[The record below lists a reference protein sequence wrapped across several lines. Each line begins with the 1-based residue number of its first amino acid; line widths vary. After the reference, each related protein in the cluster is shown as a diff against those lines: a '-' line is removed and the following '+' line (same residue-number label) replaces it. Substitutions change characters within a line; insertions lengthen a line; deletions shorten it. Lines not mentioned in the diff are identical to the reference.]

1 MARAE
6 RAPVGSASVAVIHK
20 RRRWVRALQLG
31 SIASGIVV
39 VALVV
44 ASLVPTRVKPLSTE
58 FPAVEDRSAR
68 VPAKGCTLTQT
79 RGADGRCDD
88 VYVRGVTSEEVEF
101 ASTIPDKGL
110 TRLKG
115 TLTLPFAVAGPR
127 PAVILLHGSGPND
140 RHEKLPGDL
149 VSRVDPPVAVFD
161 ELADTLGRAGFVVLR
176 WDKRNCLRCYPG
188 FDRRKL
194 KDFRFGDLVTDARD
208 AIAYLAT
215 RPEVNARAIVVGG
228 HSEGGQ
234 FAPYVAEG
242 EPRVRAVMMLAG
254 LTERF
259 DGALL
264 AQYDRFAHVRL
275 AQGDVFGAM
284 NVAWLRSSNARCFA
298 KLAGAHDPADGCGGG
313 GLTLEMLADLIAMD
327 ERTPQILSSLHCPLF
342 AVQGSVDRNI
352 DPVEMQKLR
361 ALLAG
366 KDFEL
371 HYVPGVNHLLVD
383 VVAEPRESRVSEDV
397 KKRML
402 AFLGSVSME

>member
-1 MARAE
+1 M
-6 RAPVGSASVAVIHK
+6 
-20 RRRWVRALQLG
+20 
-31 SIASGIVV
+31 
-39 VALVV
+39 
-44 ASLVPTRVKPLSTE
+44 
-58 FPAVEDRSAR
+58 
-68 VPAKGCTLTQT
+68 LTQT
-79 RGADGRCDD
+79 RTFDGRCDD
-88 VYVRGVTSEEVEF
+88 AYVRGVTSEEVEF
-101 ASTIPDKGL
+101 ASSIPDKGL
-110 TRLKG
+110 KRLKG

-149 VSRVDPPVAVFD
+149 VSRLDKPVAVFD
-161 ELADTLGRAGFVVLR
+161 DLADTLARAGFVVLR
-176 WDKRNCLRCYPG
+176 WDKRNCLRCYPD
-188 FDRRKL
+188 FDRKKL
-194 KDFRFGDLVTDARD
+194 PLFRFGDLVTDARD

-215 RPEVNARAIVVGG
+215 RPEVMSNAIVVGG

-254 LTERF
+254 LSERF
-259 DGALL
+259 DTALL
-264 AQYDRFAHVRL
+264 AQFDRFARVRL

-298 KLAGAHDPADGCGGG
+298 KLEGAHDPNDGCGGG

-327 ERTPQILSSLHCPLF
+327 ERMPHVLSSLHCPLF
-342 AVQGSVDRNI
+342 AIQGSVDRNI
-352 DPVEMQKLR
+352 DPIEMQKLR
-361 ALLAG
+361 TLLAG

-383 VVAEPRESRVSEDV
+383 VITTPQESAVSDDV

-402 AFLGSVSME
+402 TFLGSVAMSE